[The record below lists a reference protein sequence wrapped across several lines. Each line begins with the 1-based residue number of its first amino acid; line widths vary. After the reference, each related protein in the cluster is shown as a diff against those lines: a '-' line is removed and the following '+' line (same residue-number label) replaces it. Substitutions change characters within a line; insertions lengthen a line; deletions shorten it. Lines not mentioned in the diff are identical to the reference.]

1 MGLWIRSLGPS
12 SRIATD
18 FLGGGY
24 GGDDDN
30 ENGDGIFIKCLQP
43 RFTALSHF
51 ILSLTSGGYILFLLR
66 MSFSKQCTNSLPQ
79 NLKASY
85 QQTEFEPRLSDY
97 TVISLHQIT

>member
-30 ENGDGIFIKCLQP
+30 EMMMEY
-43 RFTALSHF
+43 LSSAYSHV
-51 ILSLTSGGYILFLLR
+51 LLLYLT
-66 MSFSKQCTNSLPQ
+66 
-79 NLKASY
+79 
-85 QQTEFEPRLSDY
+85 
-97 TVISLHQIT
+97 